1 MYSRCRCCCLLLIAL
16 IVILPV
22 IGSCSASS
30 SHTEPVYI
38 DTIISENITS
48 ESIAA
53 NQFILSG
60 SPLLIPAYGEIYNT
74 AFLTIECD
82 LADTYYLVSGNTT
95 TGEILG
101 FVSNGKGR
109 ITYTDITP
117 SRVCLINTAMSISVP
132 VDDRPA
138 IISAK
143 LYLNGVADDAS
154 YIGEYISDADPADAL
169 PIMCLVE
176 LINPGDYLEIYIA
189 SDTVKTTVVVN
200 TMTLVATTVD

>member
-1 MYSRCRCCCLLLIAL
+1 MFSRYSIYRWVLIAL

-38 DTIISENITS
+38 DNIISENITS
-48 ESIAA
+48 EYIASD
-53 NQFILSG
+53 QVILNG

-101 FVSNGKGR
+101 FVDNGLGR
-109 ITYTDITP
+109 LTYTDSATNRI
-117 SRVCLINTAMSISVP
+117 CLITTSMAISVP
-132 VDDRPA
+132 ADDRPA
-138 IISAK
+138 IISSK
-143 LYLNGVADDAS
+143 IYVNGIPDEAS

-200 TMTLVATTVD
+200 NMTLVATTVD